1 MSKQYKGTF
10 FNTFM
15 LYLLTAAKT
24 IFPLI
29 TLPYLSRVLSVE
41 CYGVVS
47 YVKAVMSYVQITVDF
62 GFLFSAVKEIVE
74 TEGNKQKISEII
86 GETIV
91 SKLLLSA
98 VAFFAIVILGLN
110 IDILRKNFLF
120 LILSTLVPV
129 LSSFLMDFLFR
140 GIEKMQIITIIFVIM
155 KTISTVLTIILIKG
169 DTDVNLIPVFDI
181 ISSLIA
187 IIISWIFVKNLGYGF
202 KFTNLKNCLSKIKIS
217 FGYFANSVASSAF
230 GTLNT
235 VLMGIFMKD
244 TAQIAYWSVCMQMVG
259 AVQNMYVPISNG
271 IYPYMIKNKDTKLI
285 KKIMLIFLPLILIG
299 SGFCYI
305 LSPVILRIVAGQNYI
320 GAAYIFR
327 LLLPV
332 VILSFP
338 VAILGW
344 PSLGAIGKIKEVT
357 YSTLVGAAV
366 QVLGLL
372 LLALAGKFNLTSIAI
387 LRSFSELSMLI
398 LRGYYFLKNKKEFN
412 MISVMNE

>member
-1 MSKQYKGTF
+1 MLKRYKGTF
-10 FNTFM
+10 FNTLM

-29 TLPYLSRVLSVE
+29 TLPYLSRVLSVD

-74 TEGNKQKISEII
+74 TEGNKRRISEII

-98 VAFFAIVILGLN
+98 VAFLVIVILGLN

-140 GIEKMQIITIIFVIM
+140 GIEKMHIITFIFVIM
-155 KTISTVLTIILIKG
+155 KTVSTFLTIILIKG
-169 DTDVNLIPVFDI
+169 DTDVNLIPIFDI

-187 IIISWIFVKNLGYGF
+187 IIISWIFVKKLGYGF
-202 KFTNLKNCLSKIKIS
+202 KFTNLKNCLLKIKIS

-285 KKIMLIFLPLILIG
+285 KKIMLIFMPLILIG

-305 LSPVILRIVAGQNYI
+305 LSPEILGIVAGQNYI

-357 YSTLVGAAV
+357 YSTLVGAV
-366 QVLGLL
+366 IQVLGLL
-372 LLALAGKFNLTSIAI
+372 LLALAGKFTLISLAL

-398 LRGYYFLKNKKEFN
+398 LRGYYFIKNKKEFN
-412 MISVMNE
+412 TISLKNE